1 MKPRIKT
8 RSVALSDKV
17 VAIHVGTSDCET
29 RVDAARRRAGG
40 SFGYERKDFEW
51 KSGPTV
57 LTQWLTNRLSK
68 K

>member
-8 RSVALSDKV
+8 RTVALSDKV

-29 RVDAARRRAGG
+29 RVDVARRRAGG
-40 SFGYERKDFEW
+40 AFGYERKDFEW

-57 LTQWLTNRLSK
+57 LTQWLAERTVK